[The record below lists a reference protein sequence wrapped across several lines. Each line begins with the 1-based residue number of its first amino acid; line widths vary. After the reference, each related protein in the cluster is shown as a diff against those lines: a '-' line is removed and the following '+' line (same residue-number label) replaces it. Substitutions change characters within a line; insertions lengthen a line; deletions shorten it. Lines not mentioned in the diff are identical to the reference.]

1 MLVLRGLIGSAV
13 QVALIGAVLFLPAG
27 TWDWP
32 RAIQFLMGYGLVVGI
47 AVVVLARIAP
57 EGLEARLAAPVSAY
71 QPLGDRIASAL
82 LFAALFA
89 WLVFVPIDVFR
100 LELLA
105 PPSLAI
111 SIVGAVVCLAG
122 LMVIL
127 VTIYQNSFAA
137 PIVKDQSE
145 RGQTLVDT
153 GLYIR
158 VRHPMYTGMLLWL
171 AGLGLWLESTTAA
184 IGVLAL
190 VPFFLGRIHAEERFL
205 RDTLE
210 GYGDYTNR
218 VRHRLISFV
227 W

>member
-13 QVALIGAVLFLPAG
+13 QVALIGAVLLLPAG

-57 EGLEARLAAPVSAY
+57 EGLAARLAAPASAS

-122 LMVIL
+122 FMVIL

-137 PIVKDQSE
+137 PS
-145 RGQTLVDT
+145 
-153 GLYIR
+153 
-158 VRHPMYTGMLLWL
+158 
-171 AGLGLWLESTTAA
+171 
-184 IGVLAL
+184 
-190 VPFFLGRIHAEERFL
+190 
-205 RDTLE
+205 
-210 GYGDYTNR
+210 
-218 VRHRLISFV
+218 
-227 W
+227 

>member
-1 MLVLRGLIGSAV
+1 MLVLRGLIGIAL
-13 QVALIGAVLFLPAG
+13 QVALIAAALLLPAG

-32 RAIQFLMGYGLVVGI
+32 RAIQFLVGYGLVVGI
-47 AVVVLARIAP
+47 ALVVLARIAP
-57 EGLEARLAAPVSAY
+57 KGLEARLAAPASAS
-71 QPLGDRIASAL
+71 QPMGDRIASAL
-82 LFAALFA
+82 LFTAIVA
-89 WLVFVPIDVFR
+89 WLVFIPIDVFR

-111 SIVGAVVCLAG
+111 SIVGAVVCMAG
-122 LMVIL
+122 FILIL
-127 VTIYQNSFAA
+127 VTIYQNAFAA

-153 GLYIR
+153 GLYSRI
-158 VRHPMYTGMLLWL
+158 RHPMYTGMLLWL
-171 AGLGLWLESTTAA
+171 AGLALWLESTAAA

-190 VPFFLGRIHAEERFL
+190 VPFVLGRILAEERFL

-210 GYGDYTNR
+210 GYGDYSDR
-218 VRHRLISFV
+218 VRHRLIPFV

>member
-1 MLVLRGLIGSAV
+1 LIGSAI
-13 QVALIGAVLFLPAG
+13 QVALIGAALLLPAG

-32 RAIQFLMGYGLVVGI
+32 RAIQFLVGYGLVVAI
-47 AVVVLARIAP
+47 TVVVLARIAP
-57 EGLEARLAAPVSAY
+57 EGLEARLAAPASAS
-71 QPLGDRIASAL
+71 QPMGDRIASAL
-82 LFAALFA
+82 LFTAIFA
-89 WLVFVPIDVFR
+89 WLVFFPIDVFR
-100 LELLA
+100 LGLLA

-111 SIVGAVVCLAG
+111 SIVGAVVCMAG
-122 LMVIL
+122 FVVIL

-153 GLYIR
+153 GLYGRI
-158 VRHPMYTGMLLWL
+158 RHPMYTGILLWS
-171 AGLGLWLESTTAA
+171 AGLALWQESTSAA

-218 VRHRLISFV
+218 VGHRLIPFV

>member
-1 MLVLRGLIGSAV
+1 LIGITI
-13 QVALIGAVLFLPAG
+13 QVALIGAALLLPAR

-32 RAIQFLMGYGLVVGI
+32 RAIEFLVAYGLVVAI

-57 EGLEARLAAPVSAY
+57 EGLEARLAAPASAS
-71 QPLGDRIASAL
+71 QPMDDRIASAL
-82 LFAALFA
+82 LFTALFA
-89 WLVFVPIDVFR
+89 WLVFIPIDVFR

-122 LMVIL
+122 FVVIL
-127 VTIYQNSFAA
+127 GTVYQNSFAT

-145 RGQTLVDT
+145 RGQKLVDT
-153 GLYIR
+153 GLYSRI
-158 VRHPMYTGMLLWL
+158 RHPMYTGFLLWL
-171 AGLGLWLESTTAA
+171 TGLALWLESTAAA

-190 VPFFLGRIHAEERFL
+190 VPFFLGRIFVEERFL
-205 RDTLE
+205 RDTLR
-210 GYGDYTNR
+210 GYADYTNR
-218 VRHRLISFV
+218 VRHRLIPFV